1 MIADIKFYLLAVKVD
16 PSAIPVVFVDPWV
29 DPKTAVVVILSVS
42 GLHRPGHGLQIRRGE
57 RPLVEEN
64 VVT

>member
-16 PSAIPVVFVDPWV
+16 PSAIPVVFVDPRV
-29 DPKTAVVVILSVS
+29 DPKAAVVVIPSVS
-42 GLHRPGHGLQIRRGE
+42 GLHRPSHGLQIRRGE